1 MQLRDFHH
9 WLNLADRAQQD
20 RGEVLTLLAEVL
32 DALPDEPDYDALAET
47 LEGMLVDAHF
57 VSSHLE
63 RLQAP
68 LAALLAGGPS
78 PVERVLDELQQFAEG
93 LGPDKIRS
101 QRFSRFERMLEALE
115 DPSRSPPEL
124 YTVRAALEELKS
136 EFRGLWQ
143 EYREM
148 KLEPGETTAE
158 AVAGHQFLKEAFQLW
173 LQAFVHVEAN
183 DLTHARE
190 AAWEANRQLA
200 AVSHWSDELR
210 PMPSFVIGQA

>member
-9 WLNLADRAQQD
+9 WLSLTDRSQHD
-20 RGEVLTLLAEVL
+20 RGQVLELLEEVLE
-32 DALPDEPDYDALAET
+32 ALPDEPGYDALAEL
-47 LEGMLVDAHF
+47 LEEMLDDAQF
-57 VSSHLE
+57 ACSHLE
-63 RLQAP
+63 RLREP
-68 LAALLAGGPS
+68 LAALLAGGPT
-78 PVERVLDELQQFAEG
+78 PVERVLDELQQFADQ
-93 LGPDKIRS
+93 LAPDQIRS

-115 DPSRSPPEL
+115 DPSRTAPEL
-124 YTVRAALEELKS
+124 FTVRAQLEELKTQ
-136 EFRGLWQ
+136 FRGLWQ

-173 LQAFVHVEAN
+173 LEAFVHVQAN
-183 DLTHARE
+183 DFARARE
-190 AAWEANRQLA
+190 VAWEANRQLA